1 MYTNIEIGETVA
13 HMGIITSFRYLT
25 IVLVFRV
32 VFATLLSSLYCPFGI
47 LKCVYIAFGLCTSNY
62 CLLDHFTILGIL
74 FLTLLHE
81 DNCVLSYLTMIAPT

>member
-1 MYTNIEIGETVA
+1 MQATNIEIGETVA

-62 CLLDHFTILGIL
+62 CLLDHLHYNDTRLTI
-74 FLTLLHE
+74 F
-81 DNCVLSYLTMIAPT
+81 DVA